1 MLQPG
6 REEEAE
12 VGDGIVC
19 CAVRSVKV
27 ACAGAVLHSTQS
39 QMATKLLLLIAPVA
53 ALVLPSGGR
62 AALPV
67 RKLCSSPMMQ
77 FATPPDR
84 TDEEIFPKDKDGK
97 TLITWASLDQTGKD
111 MINMALAQRNK
122 ERVLAGESKYE
133 DVDAMIDAYV
143 EFEGE
148 QKSMSRQEC
157 EDAVLRFLQRRA
169 LLSEGGA
176 DLSDP
181 QTIVTFA
188 LLGVIVVG
196 ALFNLATGNVDF
208 SGGQ

>member
-1 MLQPG
+1 MPVDVAARQGGGGGG
-6 REEEAE
+6 RRRHCVLRGGSDE
-12 VGDGIVC
+12 
-19 CAVRSVKV
+19 V

-122 ERVLAGESKYE
+122 ERVLAGESWYE
-133 DVDAMIDAYV
+133 DADAMIDAYV

-148 QKSMSRQEC
+148 QK
-157 EDAVLRFLQRRA
+157 A
-169 LLSEGGA
+169 
-176 DLSDP
+176 
-181 QTIVTFA
+181 
-188 LLGVIVVG
+188 
-196 ALFNLATGNVDF
+196 
-208 SGGQ
+208 